1 MKGRTRGKKGR
12 RRRVRKERGG
22 WSKAAS
28 RSDAGGEYSLV
39 RTDGWTCV
47 REPIS
52 EALHPASTQRLLV
65 WRSPPSRAL
74 VLKKPGEELMPD
86 VRNVVHFLERF
97 LSVEV
102 VAERPVA
109 QRLAED
115 GYGSVQELC
124 RVDTD
129 PEHPVVAL
137 TICVGGDGV
146 ILHASKLFSGKCP
159 PVLAFSLGSLGFLA
173 SHPIENFEKILRSC
187 TRARGGGSFVTMR
200 MRLTCEVI
208 RAGKS
213 RPNESEIFSVL
224 NEAVVSRGT
233 SPYLSMIECYEQ
245 GRLITK
251 VQADGVILSTPTGST
266 AYSAAAG
273 GSMVH
278 PSVPG
283 ILFTP
288 ICPHTLS
295 FRPVVLPDSSEL
307 ELRIPQ
313 DARSSAWAFFDGS
326 QRRALEHGDKIRVR
340 RSDHPM
346 PTFSQ
351 VDQTGDWLSS
361 LYRCLSWND
370 RIEQKAMQPSVSLD
384 AVEEESE
391 QETVGSN
398 HTEPR

>member
-1 MKGRTRGKKGR
+1 
-12 RRRVRKERGG
+12 
-22 WSKAAS
+22 
-28 RSDAGGEYSLV
+28 
-39 RTDGWTCV
+39 
-47 REPIS
+47 
-52 EALHPASTQRLLV
+52 
-65 WRSPPSRAL
+65 
-74 VLKKPGEELMPD
+74 
-86 VRNVVHFLERF
+86 
-97 LSVEV
+97 
-102 VAERPVA
+102 
-109 QRLAED
+109 
-115 GYGSVQELC
+115 
-124 RVDTD
+124 
-129 PEHPVVAL
+129 
-137 TICVGGDGV
+137 
-146 ILHASKLFSGKCP
+146 
-159 PVLAFSLGSLGFLA
+159 
-173 SHPIENFEKILRSC
+173 
-187 TRARGGGSFVTMR
+187 
-200 MRLTCEVI
+200 
-208 RAGKS
+208 
-213 RPNESEIFSVL
+213 
-224 NEAVVSRGT
+224 
-233 SPYLSMIECYEQ
+233 
-245 GRLITK
+245 
-251 VQADGVILSTPTGST
+251 
-266 AYSAAAG
+266 
-273 GSMVH
+273 MVH

-391 QETVGSN
+391 EETVGSN